1 MIKMKHSKTFL
12 TLAGMVLALA
22 ATAQTIES
30 DPIISAMREELDYNM
45 KELKLKP
52 VPVYYMALRMN
63 DLTSTAVI
71 SNFGVSSTQESHTR
85 TITPHI
91 RVGSPEM
98 DNFKYE
104 NQMRANGAVAVPF
117 EGNAIMGVRQAIW
130 RETMNRYDAAV
141 TNYHSALSQKLT
153 NADNEDKAPC
163 FSDAPVEKYYEQP
176 LPESAYSIDCKTWEE
191 RLDRI
196 SALFKECPYLEEGAA
211 VLSSEI
217 ERISIVT
224 TDGSAVVQ
232 NRRAVRL
239 MLNASIRAT
248 DGMVCPLYKDWFAY
262 SIDDM
267 PDEETIAAAAK
278 DLIVRLEALREA
290 PIADPYA
297 GPAIMDGAAS
307 GVFFHEIFGHRLEA
321 HRMKSGGQTFKKLV
335 GELVLPNDFQVYDD
349 PTLNNYAGK
358 ALNGYYL
365 YDDEAVKAQRVQC
378 VENGV
383 LRNFL
388 VDRTPID
395 GFPTSNGHGRAYQG
409 FDPVSR
415 QSNLVIETT
424 HPYSAE
430 QLRQMLID
438 AVKSE
443 GKEYGYYFRTATSGM
458 TYTGEGGSIN
468 SFGVDPVEVYR
479 VFADGRPDQLVR
491 GVTLIG
497 TPLAMFS
504 GIAAG
509 GATPEI
515 FTGECGAESGWVP
528 VTAIS
533 PMIYVTK
540 IETQRS
546 ETGYE
551 LPQVLG
557 VPEQKEVEGDD
568 ATVIFQAMQDEMS
581 RTMSEL
587 HAEGESLPF
596 YSDYRVSSVKSLDV
610 SSTLGGIT
618 GSNYTPKMIMATV
631 NIQLGDSMCT
641 NSARSYSLTNV
652 GKRADYDG
660 IRRALWL
667 QGDFMYKNALND
679 LAQKVSILK
688 TNPKPENEA
697 GLPELLSLPGG
708 EYIYETTQNN
718 GIDRKAIENLAN
730 SLSSVYLDY
739 PKLYN
744 TSVSISISYTDI
756 YRLNS
761 DGLKVRW
768 PETIMSLGTIV
779 SARTHEGAEINESYE
794 IPFDCNDYDEE
805 LLKSQI
811 REFADAI
818 IAKSE
823 AETVDEFYLGPILL
837 EKQAVA
843 YSFNTIVN
851 NYGSAST
858 TWDMYASMYRY
869 ASRSTGPTSG
879 LLLGKRFLDPK
890 LGIHLYS
897 DMESYN
903 GVKLGGSYKVDYD
916 GITPERDFVLVEKGI
931 LRNLMSGRTPGVGTS
946 RPTGHSMSPSNVY
959 MTQPSLGMRIMHV
972 TCEKPVAMAKM
983 KSQLIS
989 EAKKAGLD
997 HTYMLSNISYN
1008 CYILT
1013 RIDVKTGKETII
1025 HSDTP
1030 NFERRELMHVISASK
1045 EESIQSYPNNSAN
1058 FQTMIAP
1065 EGMLLESIEMNLTKP
1080 NKAQEFHLKNPSL
1093 R

>member
-1 MIKMKHSKTFL
+1 MKLSR
-12 TLAGMVLALA
+12 TLLALVCTIL
-22 ATAQTIES
+22 ATSASAQTIES

-45 KELKLKP
+45 QELKQKP
-52 VPVYYMALRMN
+52 VPVYFMSLRMN
-63 DLTSTAVI
+63 DTYSATVV
-71 SNFGVSSTQESHTR
+71 SEFGVSTSYESRSR
-85 TITPHI
+85 TITPHV

-104 NQMRANGAVAVPF
+104 NQMRSNGTVSVPF
-117 EGNAIMGVRQAIW
+117 KGNEIMGVRQAIW
-130 RETMNRYDAAV
+130 RETMSRYDAAV
-141 TNYHSALSQKLT
+141 NGYNSALSQKLT

-163 FSDAPVEKYYEQP
+163 FSDAPVEKYYEQQ
-176 LPESAYSIDCKTWEE
+176 LPESAYSIDSKTWQE
-191 RLDRI
+191 RLDRV
-196 SALFKECPYLEEGAA
+196 SALFKQCRYLEEGSAS
-211 VLSSEI
+211 LSYEI
-217 ERISIVT
+217 ERVIVVT
-224 TDGSAVVQ
+224 TDGSTVAQ
-232 NRRAVRL
+232 NRKAVRL

-267 PDEETIAAAAK
+267 PDEETIAAATK
-278 DLIVRLEALREA
+278 DLITRLEALRDA

-335 GELVLPNDFQVYDD
+335 GELVLPSDFQVYDD
-349 PTLNNYAGK
+349 PTLNSYAGK

-378 VENGV
+378 VEDGV

-395 GFPTSNGHGRAYQG
+395 GFPASNGHGRAYQG
-409 FDPVSR
+409 YDPVSR
-415 QSNLVIETT
+415 QSNLVIETR
-424 HPYSAE
+424 HPYSADE
-430 QLRQMLID
+430 LRQMLVD
-438 AVKSE
+438 AVRKE

-515 FTGECGAESGWVP
+515 FTGQCGAESGWVP

-546 ETGYE
+546 ETGYQ
-551 LPQVLG
+551 LPQVLEA
-557 VPEQKEVEGDD
+557 PEQKDVTGDD
-568 ATVIFQAMQDEMS
+568 ATVIFQAMQDEMA
-581 RTMSEL
+581 RTMTGL
-587 HAEGESLPF
+587 HAEGEELP
-596 YSDYRVSSVKSLDV
+596 YYTDYRVNVVKSFAAT
-610 SSTLGGIT
+610 STLGGIST
-618 GSNYTPKMIMATV
+618 SDYMPKIVTLSA
-631 NIQLGDSMCT
+631 NIQIGDSMTT
-641 NSARSYSLTNV
+641 NSQRSYSMSQIGNEV
-652 GKRADYDG
+652 DYDA
-660 IRRALWL
+660 IRRSLWQ
-667 QGDFMYKNALND
+667 QGDFMYKNAIND
-679 LAQKVSILK
+679 YSQKVSALK
-688 TNPKPENEA
+688 ISPKPENEA
-697 GLPELLSLPGG
+697 CLPELLRLPGG
-708 EYIYETTQNN
+708 EYIQESTQNN
-718 GIDRKAIENLAN
+718 SIDRTGIEKLAN
-730 SLSSVYLDY
+730 TLSSVYLDY

-744 TSVSISISYTDI
+744 TSVTIQLEYTDI

-761 DGLKVRW
+761 DGLKLRW
-768 PETIMSLGTIV
+768 PQTIMSLSTIV
-779 SARTHEGAEINESYE
+779 SVRTNEGAEINESYE

-823 AETVDEFYLGPILL
+823 AETVNEFYIGPILL
-837 EKQAVA
+837 ERQAVA
-843 YSFNTIVN
+843 YSFNTIVS

-858 TWDMYASMYRY
+858 TWDMYSSLYRY
-869 ASRSTGPTSG
+869 SRGNTDRPTSG
-879 LLLGKRFLDPK
+879 LLLGKRFLDQK

-903 GVKLGGSYKVDYD
+903 GVKLGGSYKIDYD
-916 GITPERDFVLVEKGI
+916 GIKPERDFVLVENGI
-931 LRNLMSGRTPGVGTS
+931 LRNLMSGRTPGIGTS
-946 RPTGHSMSPSNVY
+946 RPTGHSMAPGNIY
-959 MTQPSLGMRIMHV
+959 MTQPSVGMRIMHV
-972 TCEKPVAMAKM
+972 TCEKPVALSKM

-1013 RIDVKTGKETII
+1013 RIDVKTGQETII
-1025 HSDTP
+1025 HSNTP

-1045 EESIQSYPNNSAN
+1045 EESIQSYPNNPAN

-1080 NKAQEFHLKNPSL
+1080 GKAPEFHLVNPSL